1 MIVCYI
7 IHKLNIYVLVLFL
20 EDYIKMKKR
29 VLVFLLSLLML
40 ATMVPANVFASN
52 EPDYFCITNTSNE
65 DGTVTWIENGV
76 DQTLDLELLYKVDG
90 QSEWSVLK
98 ITQSEGEWNV
108 SQKFDINLASGQS
121 VYFKANTDSDDE
133 IIVFNKGSNI
143 EKNSRYYVNC
153 DKNFNVSGDITTLI
167 SKNGNI
173 LDLTDYEYVFYG
185 LFLDAQNLISA
196 KDLKLPSTVLSKY
209 CYGLI
214 FNGCTN
220 LIEAPILQAETMVES
235 CYDGMFYDCTS
246 LVNAPALPAMN
257 LADSCY
263 RDMFEKCT
271 NLKNAPALPAI
282 NLAESCYYNMF
293 SESGLEIA
301 PELPATTMV
310 YNCYDCMFAF
320 CPELRVAPK
329 LPATDLADYCYYEMF
344 WDCTSL
350 TSAPALPATILK
362 EGCYGEMFKG
372 CTGLTTSPILP
383 ANDISS
389 NECYTGMFDGCTNLE
404 RIVFSG
410 NQFDGEWWGKTFNW
424 VNGVKDEGVFIT
436 STVDASKGF
445 GPHYIPKDTDHK
457 WLLQSPITVTVN
469 QTEGYK
475 VLYSA
480 PKTDGTAEEN
490 EKANA
495 QHTVLGIPDGN
506 GNTNYVFSSNETVY
520 LIPESGFVIT
530 SVKVGS
536 NIVNPTNGVYSFTP
550 TDGLE
555 VEIYYGVEKPQE
567 DRTSFVYTGSE
578 LTYSIPSSDKY
589 AVSGNK
595 QTNVGTHRVT
605 ISLKDGYSWLD
616 GTGNDLEYDFIILPS
631 NSKTSGKITTGSVNT
646 NTEVKDVNLKAIT
659 ENEAKTIVNVD
670 VNLSNLKQAINGG
683 KDLFIYTE
691 VEEPSNENK
700 STFIS
705 MNITEDNAVILEIN
719 LYGEIVGEE
728 NSKKRITDT
737 NGYKARVSITLTQ
750 DIAAKINI
758 ADNRD
763 YFVLRSHDGVIERIP
778 ATSTIDANN
787 NYVFTF
793 ETDKFSTYA
802 IYSMEKPVPTP
813 TPEPEPALEPERK
826 SPNTGLNDILTLST
840 ISILSL
846 GAYVFTR
853 KKKANR

>member
-1 MIVCYI
+1 
-7 IHKLNIYVLVLFL
+7 
-20 EDYIKMKKR
+20 MKK
-29 VLVFLLSLLML
+29 LLTILLSVFMI
-40 ATMVPANVFASN
+40 ATSLTTNVFADDD
-52 EPDYFCITNTSNE
+52 PDYFCITNTSNE

-98 ITQSEGEWNV
+98 IVQSEGEWNV
-108 SQKFDINLASGQS
+108 SQKFEINLPAGQS
-121 VYFKANTDSDDE
+121 VYFRANTDSDDE

-173 LDLTDYEYVFYG
+173 LDLTNYGYVFYD
-185 LFLDAQNLISA
+185 LFLDAEKLISA

-209 CYGLI
+209 CYGFL
-214 FNGCTN
+214 FDGCTN
-220 LIEAPILQAETMVES
+220 LIEAPTLQAETMAES
-235 CYDGMFYDCTS
+235 CYHGMFYECAS

-362 EGCYGEMFKG
+362 DGCYGEMFKG
-372 CTGLTTSPILP
+372 CTGLTTAPILP

-389 NECYTGMFDGCTNLE
+389 DECYTGMFDGCTNLE

-436 STVDASKGF
+436 SSVDASDGF
-445 GPHYIPKDTDHK
+445 GPHYIPKNDDHK
-457 WLLQSPITVTVN
+457 WLLSAPITVTVN
-469 QTEGYK
+469 ATEGYRM
-475 VLYSA
+475 LYSA

-495 QHTVLGIPDGN
+495 QHTVVGIPNGSGN
-506 GNTNYVFSSNETVY
+506 VNYVFGSNETAY
-520 LIPESGFVIT
+520 IIPQSGFKIN
-530 SVKVGS
+530 SVKVDS
-536 NIVNPTNGVYSFTP
+536 IQKDPVEGVYSFTP
-550 TDGLE
+550 TDGCL
-555 VEIYYGVEKPQE
+555 VEINLTDLRKVDKPQG
-567 DRTSFVYTGSE
+567 DTTVFKYTGSE
-578 LTYSIPSSDKY
+578 LTYNIASSDKY
-589 AVSGNK
+589 TISGNK
-595 QTNVGTHRVT
+595 KTEVGSYEV
-605 ISLKDGYSWLD
+605 IVSLKDGYYWSD
-616 GTGNDLEYDFIILPS
+616 KTIDDLKFSFVVFPKDPTE
-631 NSKTSGKITTGSVNT
+631 SGKITTGTLNS
-646 NTEVKDVNLKAIT
+646 NTEVKDAGLKTIT
-659 ENEAKTIVNVD
+659 EDEAKTIVNTD
-670 VNLSNLKQAINGG
+670 PNLSNLKQAINNG
-683 KDLFIYTE
+683 KNIIIYTE
-691 VEEPSNENK
+691 VENPTNESK
-700 STFIS
+700 QAFTS
-705 MNITEDNAVILEIN
+705 MNIDETNAVILDIN
-719 LYGEIVGEE
+719 LYGEIKGEA
-728 NSKKRITDT
+728 NSKKKITDT
-737 NGYKARVSITLTQ
+737 NGYKTTVSITLTPQ
-750 DIAAKINI
+750 QAQKINI
-758 ADNRD
+758 ANNKN
-763 YFVLRSHDGVIERIP
+763 YFILRQHAGQIEKIP
-778 ATSTIDANN
+778 ATLTIDVNG

-793 ETDKFSTYA
+793 ETDKFSAYA
-802 IYSMEKPVPTP
+802 IYSENKPAPKPKYVV
-813 TPEPEPALEPERK
+813 
-826 SPNTGLNDILTLST
+826 PNTG
-840 ISILSL
+840 
-846 GAYVFTR
+846 V
-853 KKKANR
+853 K